1 MLEPAFFHRYRQ
13 AVNRELQD
21 FLSGRSLPLYD
32 MMTYHLGWRD
42 ERGALGEA
50 LGKKLRPIFCLLACR
65 AAGGNPEA
73 ILPAASALELL
84 HNFSLIHDD
93 IEDETSLRHHRPTV
107 WKLWG
112 LPQGVNTG
120 DAMLALAHMALYE
133 LEARGMAA
141 FKVLQAAQ
149 ILDETC
155 LELCEGQ
162 YLDMSFD
169 SRRDIGVDDYVTM
182 VSKKTGAL
190 FEASFKMGALLG
202 SAGDSLQ
209 GPLGRFGRKMGLV
222 FQIRDDFLG
231 IWGEERH
238 TGKPWAAD
246 IRRKKKTLPIIYA
259 LHQAK
264 GNAGRNLGELY
275 GQESLGDRDVSR
287 VLDILDDLGARAYV
301 MDIAAKHHKEALS
314 ALETGGLAL
323 SAQVELKEAGAYLME
338 REY

>member
-1 MLEPAFFHRYRQ
+1 MLEPAFFHPYRQ

-21 FLSGRSLPLYD
+21 FLSGRPLPLYD

-42 ERGALGEA
+42 ESGAPGEA
-50 LGKKLRPIFCLLACR
+50 VGKKLRPIFCLLACR
-65 AAGGNPEA
+65 AVGGDPDTS
-73 ILPAASALELL
+73 LPAASALEML
-84 HNFSLIHDD
+84 HNFSLVHDD
-93 IEDETSLRHHRPTV
+93 IEDETGLRRHRPAV

-112 LPQGVNTG
+112 PAQGINVG
-120 DAMLALAHMALYE
+120 DAMMALAHMALYE
-133 LEARGMAA
+133 LEARGTDPAR
-141 FKVLQAAQ
+141 VLQAAR

-162 YLDMSFD
+162 YLDISFD
-169 SRRDIGVDDYVTM
+169 SRQDVGVDDYVIM

-202 SAGDSLQ
+202 SDTDSLM
-209 GPLGRFGRKMGLV
+209 GPLGEFGRKMGLV

-231 IWGEERH
+231 IWGEETV

-264 GNAGRNLGELY
+264 GAAGRDLEELY

-287 VLDILDDLGARAYV
+287 VMGILDDLGARDYV
-301 MDIAAKHHKEALS
+301 QDMAAKRHEEALS
-314 ALETGGLAL
+314 ALETTGLAP
-323 SAQVELKEAGAYLME
+323 SAQEELREVGAYLME